1 MMPRQRTAVG
11 LLASGV
17 VLGVVADV
25 LFEGRP
31 LGINAVLFAGVF
43 VAALAVLL
51 RVGRV
56 ELHQGRRAM
65 AAPLLL
71 FAALLAWH
79 DSPLLVAVNLVA
91 IAGAIALGALRRTAP
106 RVVDAEISDYLVG
119 AVSAG
124 SSALGGAVA
133 FMENDVP
140 WSELRR
146 RASGGNAIAIGR
158 GIAIGLP
165 LVLLFGGLFVAA
177 DAVFK
182 SLLESAVPSV
192 GGLWIHVAIAAG
204 VGWLS
209 VGLLHD
215 LLAERED
222 GRLGAAMVEAVG
234 LKRPPVGVT
243 EVVVALG
250 VVDLLFAAFVAVQA
264 RYLFGGRGLVE
275 SRLHLTY
282 AQYARHGFFELV
294 VVAILVL
301 PLLLG
306 LNMLVRPGERGARV
320 VRGLSA
326 ALVGLVLVVMVS
338 ALDRMWLYERGY
350 GLTELRLYAIGIIL
364 WLAVVFAWLLV
375 TVLRGQS
382 HRFAVGA
389 VVAGFA
395 ATLAL
400 NAIDPDSLIAR
411 TNLSRPHIDAAYVA
425 SLSDDAVPALIAR
438 MPSLPAALR
447 AQIAGS
453 LLRRDESSGGLLGW
467 NAARAHAVSALAAAH
482 DELVSYAAVA
492 R

>member
-1 MMPRQRTAVG
+1 MTPRQKTAVG
-11 LLASGV
+11 LLATGV

-25 LFEGRP
+25 LFQGRP
-31 LGINAVLFAGVF
+31 LGINAAIFAGAF
-43 VAALAVLL
+43 VSALWVLL
-51 RVGRV
+51 RVGGIA
-56 ELHQGRRAM
+56 LHQGRRAM

-79 DSPLLVAVNLVA
+79 DSPLLVAVNLVG

-106 RVVDAEISDYLVG
+106 RVVHAEVSDYLVG

-124 SSALGGAVA
+124 TAALGGAVA
-133 FMENDVP
+133 FMENEVP
-140 WSELRR
+140 WAELRSR
-146 RASGGNAIAIGR
+146 SRGRNAIAVGR
-158 GIAIGLP
+158 GFAIGLP

-182 SLLESAVPSV
+182 SLLESAVPNV
-192 GGLWIHVAIAAG
+192 GSLAIHIGIAVG

-250 VVDLLFAAFVAVQA
+250 VVDLLFAGFVAVQA

-306 LNMLVRPGERGARV
+306 LNMLVRPGERGARL

-350 GLTELRLYAIGIIL
+350 GLTELRIYAIGVIL
-364 WLAVVFAWLLV
+364 WLAVVFVWLLA

-382 HRFAVGA
+382 RRFATGA

-395 ATLAL
+395 ATIAL
-400 NAIDPDSLIAR
+400 NVLDPDALIAR
-411 TNLSRPHIDAAYVA
+411 TNLARPHIDAGYVG
-425 SLSDDAVPALIAR
+425 SLSDDAVPTLLAR
-438 MPSLPAALR
+438 LPSLAPPLRSKLAAALLAR
-447 AQIAGS
+447 SASG
-453 LLRRDESSGGLLGW
+453 GGLLSW
-467 NAARAHAVSALAAAH
+467 NAARAAGASQLATRRAELERFASA
-482 DELVSYAAVA
+482 